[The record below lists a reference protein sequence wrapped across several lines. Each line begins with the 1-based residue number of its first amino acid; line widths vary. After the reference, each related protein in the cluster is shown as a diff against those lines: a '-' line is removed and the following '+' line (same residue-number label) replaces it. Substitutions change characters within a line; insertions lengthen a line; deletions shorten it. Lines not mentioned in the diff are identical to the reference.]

1 MAVSLGLV
9 GIYELD
15 KDIREKFGFIEEKP
29 TYVEV
34 LSEIDLHCY
43 SVNWFNNFGFQIT
56 FMETIGEIGETLDS
70 YDMDFSNEEFFND
83 KTVVDYLVIHCPH
96 VDSRLDL
103 PDVYDPLLGMDAL
116 DKCLQ
121 VKEGIFDS
129 EGYCLQFKK

>member
-15 KDIREKFGFIEEKP
+15 QGIREKFGFVEEKP
-29 TYVEV
+29 AYA
-34 LSEIDLHCY
+34 EILPEINLHCY
-43 SVNWFNNFGFQIT
+43 NVNWFNNFGFQIVFT
-56 FMETIGEIGETLDS
+56 ETIVEIGETLAS
-70 YDMDFSNEEFFND
+70 YDIDFSNEEFFND
-83 KTVVDYLVIHCPH
+83 KRVVDYLVINCPH
-96 VDSRLDL
+96 VDSRLEL
-103 PDVYDPLLGMDAL
+103 PDEYNAFIGMDAL